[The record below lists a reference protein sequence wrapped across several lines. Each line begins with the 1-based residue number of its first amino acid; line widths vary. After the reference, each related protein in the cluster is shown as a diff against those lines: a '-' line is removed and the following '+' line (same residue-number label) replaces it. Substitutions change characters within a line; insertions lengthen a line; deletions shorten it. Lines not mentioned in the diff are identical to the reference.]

1 MWPLNHTL
9 TKFCIYVQTF
19 SYYTHSCIVWRTAVD
34 DAIVFVAVIPDHIDG
49 TAPIA
54 LQTQPHSTR
63 HSIMTAA
70 PPLASVGRC
79 YFVCL
84 RTDKNRASSCAI
96 FIVNAPLCASRNPP
110 SIVFVLPAFL
120 SLSYMLLH
128 THTRTLIAPTWQGRE
143 SCGWTEHRHRLFN
156 LISSKLEGYSR

>member
-84 RTDKNRASSCAI
+84 RLIRIARVRA
-96 FIVNAPLCASRNPP
+96 
-110 SIVFVLPAFL
+110 L
-120 SLSYMLLH
+120 SLSSTRRCVLHVIRLLLFLFCLRFFLSAICYC
-128 THTRTLIAPTWQGRE
+128 THIHVHSSHPLDKGASHAVGRNTGTDC
-143 SCGWTEHRHRLFN
+143 S
-156 LISSKLEGYSR
+156 I